1 MTTTSKRTEG
11 TAEEFLGWI
20 ENVTGRLIGNE
31 EMLVAGKA
39 RQLKG
44 KTIKEAAKGVE
55 RTKGSV
61 EKVVGAVKYRVGAL
75 LGNRT
80 MQAEGA
86 ATSVT
91 GEVRQQA
98 NN

>member
-1 MTTTSKRTEG
+1 MSTTSKRAEG
-11 TAEEFLGWI
+11 AAEEFLGWI
-20 ENVTGRLIGNE
+20 ENVTGRLIGND

-44 KTIKEAAKGVE
+44 RTIKEAAKGVG
-55 RTKGSV
+55 RARGGV

-80 MQAEGA
+80 LQADGA
-86 ATSVT
+86 VTSVT
-91 GEVRQQA
+91 GEARTQA

>member
-1 MTTTSKRTEG
+1 MNTASKRTEG
-11 TAEEFLGWI
+11 AAEEFLGWV
-20 ENVTGRLIGNE
+20 ENLTGRLIGNE
-31 EMLVAGKA
+31 EMLMAGKA

-44 KTIKEAAKGVE
+44 KTIKEAAKGAE
-55 RTKGSV
+55 RAKGGV

-80 MQAEGA
+80 MQADGA
-86 ATSVT
+86 TTAVT
-91 GEVRQQA
+91 GEARQQA

>member
-1 MTTTSKRTEG
+1 MSIASKRTEG
-11 TAEEFLGWI
+11 TAEQFLGWV
-20 ENVTGRLIGNE
+20 ENLTGRLIGNE

-44 KTIKEAAKGVE
+44 KGLKEAAKGAERAKGGVE
-55 RTKGSV
+55 RA
-61 EKVVGAVKYRVGAL
+61 VGAVKSRVGAL

-80 MQAEGA
+80 LQAEGA
-86 ATSVT
+86 ATSAT
-91 GEVRQQA
+91 GEVRQEA